1 MAREACAHSSRPR
14 RALQTRPV
22 GAAMTQLP
30 ESTTELRV
38 RYAETDQ
45 MGVVYHTNYLIW
57 CEIARTDLIRTLG
70 ASYRELEERGV
81 RLAVSEAS
89 VRYIAAARYDD
100 RIRIETRLTRV
111 TSRTMLFDYTI
122 LNADTMQRLATAST
136 TLISLDAA
144 NRVSALPPDVRR
156 TLSGDAS

>member
-1 MAREACAHSSRPR
+1 MTPVAESS
-14 RALQTRPV
+14 
-22 GAAMTQLP
+22 
-30 ESTTELRV
+30 TELRV

-57 CEIARTDLIRTLG
+57 CEIARTDLIRAFG

-100 RIRIETRLTRV
+100 RIRVETRLSGV
-111 TSRTMLFDYTI
+111 TSRTMIFDYTI
-122 LNADTMQRLATAST
+122 LNADTSERLATAST
-136 TLISLDAA
+136 TLISLDVN
-144 NRVSALPPDVRR
+144 NRVVTLPGDVRR
-156 TLSGDAS
+156 ALSGEGER